1 MGLFTS
7 KIKTTITVATQAMR
21 LVPDNQVPESM
32 RTGAVEALVTNQN
45 LSDTVENKL
54 VDLLADSYDC
64 TYHAKRI
71 TLFKK
76 DLLLARRIRG
86 KEDNISATLF

>member
-1 MGLFTS
+1 M
-7 KIKTTITVATQAMR
+7 A
-21 LVPDNQVPESM
+21 
-32 RTGAVEALVTNQN
+32 
-45 LSDTVENKL
+45 ENKL
-54 VDLLADSYDC
+54 VDLLADSYDS

>member
-1 MGLFTS
+1 M
-7 KIKTTITVATQAMR
+7 A
-21 LVPDNQVPESM
+21 
-32 RTGAVEALVTNQN
+32 
-45 LSDTVENKL
+45 ENKL

-64 TYHAKRI
+64 TYHEKRI

-86 KEDNISATLF
+86 KDDNISATLFLFLNLYKVASKFLFYYMFFQIYFV

>member
-1 MGLFTS
+1 M
-7 KIKTTITVATQAMR
+7 A
-21 LVPDNQVPESM
+21 
-32 RTGAVEALVTNQN
+32 
-45 LSDTVENKL
+45 ENKL

-76 DLLLARRIRG
+76 YLLLARIIRG
-86 KEDNISATLF
+86 KEVNISATLFWFLNLYKVASKFLFYYMFLQIYFIWILFKL